1 MKPKS
6 LQKLITSFNGLPGIG
21 KKQAERIAYYLVNAD
36 TFEMDDLKDAIT
48 IVQNSLSK
56 CEECGYITEE
66 KVCDI
71 CQSKDREMRLIVVE
85 TSLDVFKFEESQSIK
100 PYYHVLNGLVNV
112 KKNMS
117 IDNLNVDKLPE
128 RAKKYREVILALSPN
143 LEGLVTAKLIRKLLD
158 SDIKVTELAQGIPI
172 GAAMEYVDEITLKT
186 AIKNRK
192 EVE

>member
-6 LQKLITSFNGLPGIG
+6 LQKLITSFNALPGIG

-48 IVQNSLSK
+48 LVQSSLNK

-117 IDNLNVDKLPE
+117 VDNLNVDKLPE

>member
-6 LQKLITSFNGLPGIG
+6 LQKLITSFNALPGIG

-48 IVQNSLSK
+48 LVQSSLSK

-117 IDNLNVDKLPE
+117 VDNLNVDKLPE